1 MNPVPMMAT
10 RSRVVIDLFS
20 RPRKGCADLRKTLP
34 CVVVDLSEIAQNRA
48 MSPAPRITL
57 ARVAEEAGVS
67 VSTASRAL
75 RGRGDMSADTRTR
88 VLRASAALGYTFAGE
103 SRGRPRDRTAG
114 VIDLVLGS
122 FHDPYTDEVVA
133 GARTTAAALRYDLVL
148 TTDRPDVEDD
158 WPHRIRTR
166 GTAGVIVGL
175 MMPTTAQIALVREAG
190 IPLVLLDP
198 PSEAPASL
206 PSIRTTDRAGGAAA
220 AEHLLARG
228 ARRFILIGGTPSYR
242 FGRARAEGFT
252 STVREHAPDA
262 QIVRVDADWGAS
274 GAGAACA
281 RALRESDGKGPIGL
295 FACNDEMAAGAYR
308 AIADAGLAV
317 PRDVLVVGFD
327 DVRGA
332 RWLHPP
338 LTTIRQPIR
347 EMGAAAVRT
356 LVRGIEGG
364 DITGELTELPT
375 ALVVRASTADAPAS
389 SHPPARTLEA

>member
-1 MNPVPMMAT
+1 
-10 RSRVVIDLFS
+10 
-20 RPRKGCADLRKTLP
+20 
-34 CVVVDLSEIAQNRA
+34 
-48 MSPAPRITL
+48 
-57 ARVAEEAGVS
+57 
-67 VSTASRAL
+67 
-75 RGRGDMSADTRTR
+75 MSADTRTR
-88 VLRASAALGYTFAGE
+88 VLHAAAALGYTSAGE

-114 VIDLVLGS
+114 VIDLVFGN

-148 TTDRPDVEDD
+148 TTDRSDAEDD

-175 MMPTTAQIALVREAG
+175 VMPTSAQLALVREAG

-198 PSEAPASL
+198 PSEAPVQLA
-206 PSIRTTDRAGGAAA
+206 SIRTTDRAGGAEA

-228 ARRFILIGGTPSYR
+228 ARRFIVIGGTPSYR
-242 FGRARAEGFT
+242 FGRARVDGFI
-252 STVREHAPDA
+252 STVRSVVPDA
-262 QIVRVDADWGAS
+262 EIVRVDGDWSAS
-274 GAGAACA
+274 GAAAA
-281 RALRESDGKGPIGL
+281 GTRALRELGGDGPIGL

-308 AIADAGLAV
+308 AIAEAGLSV

-356 LVRGIEGG
+356 LVRAIEGA
-364 DITGELTELPT
+364 DIVGESIELPT
-375 ALVVRASTADAPAS
+375 ALVVRGSTGQTTARDPAS
-389 SHPPARTLEA
+389 SHS

>member
-1 MNPVPMMAT
+1 MPSSA
-10 RSRVVIDLFS
+10 RRV
-20 RPRKGCADLRKTLP
+20 
-34 CVVVDLSEIAQNRA
+34 
-48 MSPAPRITL
+48 TL

-88 VLRASAALGYTFAGE
+88 VLHASAALGYTFAGE
-103 SRGRPRDRTAG
+103 PRGRPRDRTAG
-114 VIDLVLGS
+114 LIDLVFGS

-148 TTDRPDVEDD
+148 TTDRPDAADD
-158 WPHRIRTR
+158 WPHRIRAR
-166 GTAGVIVGL
+166 GTAGVVVGL

-198 PSEAPASL
+198 PSEAPAPL

-242 FGRARAEGFT
+242 FGRARVEGFI
-252 STVREHAPDA
+252 STVRA
-262 QIVRVDADWGAS
+262 QASEARVVRVDGDWGAS
-274 GAGAACA
+274 GAAAACA
-281 RALRESDGKGPIGL
+281 RALHELDGHGPIGL
-295 FACNDEMAAGAYR
+295 FACNDEMAVGAYR

-338 LTTIRQPIR
+338 LTTIRQPLR

-356 LVRGIEGG
+356 LVRGIEGKRFA
-364 DITGELTELPT
+364 GEIIELPT
-375 ALVVRASTADAPAS
+375 ALVVRGSTARASAAPAS
-389 SHPPARTLEA
+389 SHPSARTLEG

>member
-1 MNPVPMMAT
+1 M
-10 RSRVVIDLFS
+10 SR
-20 RPRKGCADLRKTLP
+20 KLRKNKW
-34 CVVVDLSEIAQNRA
+34 VS
-48 MSPAPRITL
+48 SPRRITL

-75 RGRGDMSADTRTR
+75 RGRGDLSADVRTR
-88 VLRASAALGYTFAGE
+88 VLHAAAALGYTSAGE
-103 SRGRPRDRTAG
+103 SRGRPRDPTAG
-114 VIDLVLGS
+114 VIDLVFGN

-148 TTDRPDVEDD
+148 TTDRPDAEDD

-175 MMPTTAQIALVREAG
+175 VMPTAAQVALMREAG

-198 PSEAPASL
+198 PSEAPAAL
-206 PSIRTTDRAGGAAA
+206 TSIRTTDRAGGVSA

-228 ARRFILIGGTPSYR
+228 AERFIVIGGTPSYR
-242 FGRARAEGFT
+242 FGRARVDGFI
-252 STVREHAPDA
+252 SAVRTDLPEA
-262 QIVRVDADWGAS
+262 QVVRVDADWSAIGA
-274 GAGAACA
+274 AAACA
-281 RALRESDGKGPIGL
+281 RALRELNGAGPIGL

-317 PRDVLVVGFD
+317 PREVLVVGFD

-356 LVRGIEGG
+356 LVRAIEGA
-364 DITGELTELPT
+364 DIAGEAIELPT
-375 ALVVRASTADAPAS
+375 ALVVRGSTAPGAPGDPAS
-389 SHPPARTLEA
+389 SHP

>member
-1 MNPVPMMAT
+1 
-10 RSRVVIDLFS
+10 
-20 RPRKGCADLRKTLP
+20 
-34 CVVVDLSEIAQNRA
+34 
-48 MSPAPRITL
+48 
-57 ARVAEEAGVS
+57 
-67 VSTASRAL
+67 
-75 RGRGDMSADTRTR
+75 MSADTRTR
-88 VLRASAALGYTFAGE
+88 VLHAAAALGYTSAGE

-114 VIDLVLGS
+114 VIDLVFGN

-148 TTDRPDVEDD
+148 TTDRPDAEDD

-175 MMPTTAQIALVREAG
+175 VMPTSAQLALVREAG

-198 PSEAPASL
+198 PSEAPEQL
-206 PSIRTTDRAGGAAA
+206 TSIRTTDRDGGAAA
-220 AEHLLARG
+220 AEHLLERG
-228 ARRFILIGGTPSYR
+228 ARRFVVIGGTPSYR
-242 FGRARAEGFT
+242 FGRARVDGFT
-252 STVREHAPDA
+252 STVRRGAPDA
-262 QIVRVDADWGAS
+262 QIVRIDGDWRAN
-274 GAGAACA
+274 GAAAACS
-281 RALRESDGKGPIGL
+281 RALRELEGEGPIGL

-308 AIADAGLAV
+308 AIAEAGLSV

-356 LVRGIEGG
+356 LVRAIEGAG
-364 DITGELTELPT
+364 LTGESIELPT
-375 ALVVRASTADAPAS
+375 ALVVRGSTGQVAVRGPAS
-389 SHPPARTLEA
+389 SHS

>member
-1 MNPVPMMAT
+1 MDRRELCHVSGPM
-10 RSRVVIDLFS
+10 SR
-20 RPRKGCADLRKTLP
+20 KLRKNNTMPPPRRVTL
-34 CVVVDLSEIAQNRA
+34 
-48 MSPAPRITL
+48 T
-57 ARVAEEAGVS
+57 RVAEQAGVS
-67 VSTASRAL
+67 ASTASRVL
-75 RGRGDMSADTRTR
+75 RGRGDLSADVRTR
-88 VLRASAALGYTFAGE
+88 VLHAAAALGYTAAGE

-114 VIDLVLGS
+114 VIDLVFGN

-148 TTDRPDVEDD
+148 TTDRPDAEDD

-175 MMPTTAQIALVREAG
+175 VMPTSAQVALVREAG

-206 PSIRTTDRAGGAAA
+206 PSIRTTDRAGGASA

-228 ARRFILIGGTPSYR
+228 AQRFIVIGGTPSYR
-242 FGRARAEGFT
+242 FGRARVDGFLSLVHAE
-252 STVREHAPDA
+252 VPDA
-262 QIVRVDADWGAS
+262 QVVRVEADWRAS
-274 GAGAACA
+274 EAAAACT
-281 RALRESDGKGPIGL
+281 RALRELDGEGPIGL

-308 AIADAGLAV
+308 AIGEAGLSV
-317 PRDVLVVGFD
+317 PQDVLVVGFD

-356 LVRGIEGG
+356 LVRAIEGEATEG
-364 DITGELTELPT
+364 GAVELPT
-375 ALVVRASTADAPAS
+375 ALVVRGSTARAQTAGDPAS
-389 SHPPARTLEA
+389 SHP

>member
-1 MNPVPMMAT
+1 
-10 RSRVVIDLFS
+10 
-20 RPRKGCADLRKTLP
+20 
-34 CVVVDLSEIAQNRA
+34 
-48 MSPAPRITL
+48 
-57 ARVAEEAGVS
+57 
-67 VSTASRAL
+67 
-75 RGRGDMSADTRTR
+75 MSADTRTR
-88 VLRASAALGYTFAGE
+88 VLHAAAALGYTSAGE

-114 VIDLVLGS
+114 VIDLVFGN

-148 TTDRPDVEDD
+148 TTDRPDAEDD

-175 MMPTTAQIALVREAG
+175 VMPTSAQLALVREAG

-198 PSEAPASL
+198 PSEAPEQL
-206 PSIRTTDRAGGAAA
+206 TSIRTTDRDGGAAA

-228 ARRFILIGGTPSYR
+228 ARRFIVIGGTPSYR
-242 FGRARAEGFT
+242 FGRARVDGFI
-252 STVREHAPDA
+252 STVRRGAPDA
-262 QIVRVDADWGAS
+262 QIVRIDGDWRAS
-274 GAGAACA
+274 GAATACS
-281 RALRESDGKGPIGL
+281 RALRELEGDGSIGL

-308 AIADAGLAV
+308 AIAEAGLSV

-356 LVRGIEGG
+356 LVRAIEGAG
-364 DITGELTELPT
+364 LTGESIELPT
-375 ALVVRASTADAPAS
+375 ALVVRGSTGQASARDPAP
-389 SHPPARTLEA
+389 SHSRARTLGV

>member
-1 MNPVPMMAT
+1 
-10 RSRVVIDLFS
+10 
-20 RPRKGCADLRKTLP
+20 
-34 CVVVDLSEIAQNRA
+34 
-48 MSPAPRITL
+48 MSPARRITL

-88 VLRASAALGYTFAGE
+88 ALHAAEALGYTFAGE

-114 VIDLVLGS
+114 VIDLVFGN

-148 TTDRPDVEDD
+148 TTDRPDPEDD

-175 MMPTTAQIALVREAG
+175 KMPTAAQAALLREAG

-206 PSIRTTDRAGGAAA
+206 PSIRTTDRAGGVAA

-228 ARRFILIGGTPSYR
+228 AQRFILIGGTPSYR
-242 FGRARAEGFT
+242 FGRARVDGFT
-252 STVREHAPDA
+252 STVHSRAPKTR
-262 QIVRVDADWGAS
+262 IVRVDADWGAS
-274 GAGAACA
+274 GAAAACA
-281 RALRESDGKGPIGL
+281 RALRELDGQGPIGL
-295 FACNDEMAAGAYR
+295 FACNDEMAVGAYR

-338 LTTIRQPIR
+338 LTTIRQPLR

-356 LVRGIEGG
+356 LVRGIEGREPAAET
-364 DITGELTELPT
+364 IELPT
-375 ALVVRASTADAPAS
+375 ALVVRGSTTHAPAS
-389 SHPPARTLEA
+389 SHPSARTLEA